1 MRFSSLVAVA
11 LLVVAP
17 ALAACPGEAEAP
29 PRGRPCVDAEADALA
44 KMREHFHLSEEAT
57 AGFTPSPTKVDLD
70 HDGQLDHVYTFEL
83 NNESYTLVYAM
94 KSACGEPM
102 GAIPGPVTTLK
113 TATRGFLDLKVT
125 LDATGA
131 NWKVCKVGEEGYRC
145 AEP

>member
-1 MRFSSLVAVA
+1 MRFASLTAILLASSAA
-11 LLVVAP
+11 LLVG
-17 ALAACPGEAEAP
+17 CPGEAEAP
-29 PRGRPCVDAEADALA
+29 ARGRPCVDAEGDALA
-44 KMREHFHLSEEAT
+44 KMRAHFHLSEEAT
-57 AGFTPSPTKVDLD
+57 AGFSPSPTKVDLD
-70 HDGQLDHVYTFEL
+70 HDGQADHIYTFEL

-125 LDATGA
+125 LDSSGT
-131 NWKVCKVGEEGYRC
+131 NWKICKVGEDGYRC